1 MNPMGI
7 RLKTSFNIWL
17 KTRPNLV
24 IGLAIFLVCLLV
36 YLINRQTISSNDN
49 IPHSLL
55 AFNLLE
61 NHTLNFDAF
70 RNSHF
75 YGADG
80 QCANCPGGVP
90 YYFSEAPNG
99 HLTSSYPI
107 GTAVVAFPL
116 YLVFFTYLKIQFFFQ
131 GLFSGNAITFPDI
144 TSVGFDAYRKFYEK
158 LAGAIATS
166 LSVVIF
172 YFASRLKFSLKAAA
186 VSTFVFAFATA
197 TWVINSQGLKQH
209 GISNLLL
216 ITIVYCLL
224 KANRVEGKP
233 RQRLLLVAGICC
245 GLIPSVRLPCSV
257 FSLAAIAY
265 SLFAFRKDT
274 LFLFFGL
281 PTALINIAWN
291 YYFFGA
297 GNLVGG
303 GYSRLM
309 DGGSGSYIFTL
320 QHFTEAFWGLLS
332 SPSDGLFTFSPVLV
346 FSLFG
351 TYQIWRMRAG
361 KDEQLLACLIGASA
375 ILFINYCF
383 FAPWNGGSGSFGSR
397 YMTDLLPILCF
408 PIGYFLERLTRQ
420 SDLSAAGLNAAG
432 LNAAGE
438 QHAQVQR
445 PAFKAAAV
453 LFLVALVFSTGVQ
466 AIGAFSRTT
475 WGTVPLPLSG
485 DGKARTW
492 SWHDT
497 QIQRHTNSIVFD
509 FLNPVGNGNEY
520 LSNTQGEIQQIL
532 DRGDARSAQAS
543 QRPLTMLAVPP
554 GRQMVLQAQLK
565 NTGTTRWYGYE
576 TGMVR
581 GETRVL
587 VRFFNAAN
595 QEVKPST
602 RNRLYVSGMPKP
614 GETATAIGAIAFP
627 KQRGDYTLK
636 FELTVAGVGSF
647 IDSPDF
653 QIPLTVA
660 GQPQKKKKK
669 L

>member
-1 MNPMGI
+1 MNPIGI
-7 RLKTSFNIWL
+7 RLKISLPTWF
-17 KTRPNLV
+17 KTRPNLA
-24 IGLAIFLVCLLV
+24 IGLTIFLVCLLV
-36 YLINRQTISSNDN
+36 YLINSQTISSNDN
-49 IPHSLL
+49 VPHSLL

-61 NHTLNFDAF
+61 NHTINFDAF

-107 GTAVVAFPL
+107 GTAVVTFPL
-116 YLVFFTYLKIQFFFQ
+116 YLAFFIYLKIQIWFQ
-131 GLFSGNAITFPDI
+131 GLFSSAAVSFPDI
-144 TSVGFDAYRKFYEK
+144 TSIAFESYRRSFEK
-158 LAGAIATS
+158 LAGAICTA

-172 YFASRLKFSLKAAA
+172 YFASRLKFSPKATA
-186 VSTFVFAFATA
+186 VSTFVFAFATS
-197 TWVINSQGLKQH
+197 TWVISSQGLKQH
-209 GISNLLL
+209 TISNLLL
-216 ITIVYCLL
+216 ITVIYCLL

-265 SLFAFRKDT
+265 SLFAFRKDA
-274 LFLFFGL
+274 LFLLLGL
-281 PTALINIAWN
+281 PTALINTVWN
-291 YYFFGA
+291 YHFFGIE
-297 GNLVGG
+297 NLVRG
-303 GYSRLM
+303 GYSRLL

-320 QHFTEAFWGLLS
+320 DHFRDAFWGLLV
-332 SPSDGLFTFSPVLV
+332 SPSDGVFIFSPVLV
-346 FSLFG
+346 FTLFG
-351 TYQIWRMRAG
+351 TYQIWRLRAG
-361 KDEQLLACLIGASA
+361 KDEQLLACFIGASV
-375 ILFINYCF
+375 ILFISYCF
-383 FAPWNGGSGSFGSR
+383 FGPWNGGNGSYGSR

-408 PIGYFLERLTRQ
+408 PIGYFLERIVRQ
-420 SDLSAAGLNAAG
+420 SDLSAVGSFSVAGQRRRKLHRFGLQGAAI
-432 LNAAGE
+432 
-438 QHAQVQR
+438 
-445 PAFKAAAV
+445 
-453 LFLVALVFSTGVQ
+453 LFAVALVFSTGVQ
-466 AIGAFSRTT
+466 AVGAFSRTT
-475 WGTVPLPLSG
+475 WGTVPLPLAV
-485 DGKARTW
+485 DGKTRIW

-497 QIQRHTNSIVFD
+497 QIQRHVNSILFDVF
-509 FLNPVGNGNEY
+509 NPVGNGNAY
-520 LSNTQGEIQQIL
+520 LQTTDGEIEQIL
-532 DRGDARSAQAS
+532 DRGNMRSAQAS
-543 QRPLTMLAVPP
+543 QRPLTTLAVNP
-554 GRQMVLQAQLK
+554 GRQLVLQAQLK